1 MTTSSFPRILVGD
14 DADCGGCNLGECVY
28 PTSDSYLPA
37 SSTLGDQPSCD
48 CKGTGY
54 VGQHCEMKCSKKC
67 LHGGKCVP
75 STEDGGGDTCSCTK
89 AVVDG
94 NPYAGLECEFGAT
107 KSCMVLGS
115 ESKHSF
121 CTNGGECGDF
131 VTDNQLHVDC
141 VCDEGFEGAHCEFI
155 AGTGTGTDPIT
166 TTTSPETTAAA
177 AAAKGQIT
185 NNAAA
190 SNGALSPVVV
200 YVFTGALI
208 SSICLII
215 AAFFIRAKR
224 RAKEQRQELE
234 LREATEE
241 LAMVDDDESDI
252 HGEMGII

>member
-1 MTTSSFPRILVGD
+1 MADS
-14 DADCGGCNLGECVY
+14 DCGGCNSGECVY
-28 PTSDSYLPA
+28 PTSDSSNTNWLPA

-54 VGQHCEMKCSKKC
+54 VGQHCEMKCSKDC

-75 STEDGGGDTCSCTK
+75 SKEDGGEDNCSCTK

-94 NPYAGLECEFGAT
+94 NPYAGLVCEYGAT

-121 CTNGGECGDF
+121 CTNGGDCGGF
-131 VTDNQLHVDC
+131 VTDNQLHLDC
-141 VCDEGFEGAHCEFI
+141 SCDEGFEGAHCEYL
-155 AGTGTGTDPIT
+155 AGTDPT
-166 TTTSPETTAAA
+166 TTTTTPATTTA
-177 AAAKGQIT
+177 AAAKGQAT
-185 NNAAA
+185 NTTPA
-190 SNGALSPVVV
+190 STLSPTVV
-200 YVFTGALI
+200 YVFIGALI
-208 SSICLII
+208 ASICLII
-215 AAFFIRAKR
+215 ASFYIRAKR
-224 RAKEQRQELE
+224 RANEQRQELE

>member
-1 MTTSSFPRILVGD
+1 M
-14 DADCGGCNLGECVY
+14 
-28 PTSDSYLPA
+28 
-37 SSTLGDQPSCD
+37 
-48 CKGTGY
+48 
-54 VGQHCEMKCSKKC
+54 
-67 LHGGKCVP
+67 
-75 STEDGGGDTCSCTK
+75 
-89 AVVDG
+89 DG

-121 CTNGGECGDF
+121 CTNGGECGEF

-155 AGTGTGTDPIT
+155 AGTGIDPPT
-166 TTTSPETTAAA
+166 TTTSPETTTSTTA

-190 SNGALSPVVV
+190 ANGALSPVVV
-200 YVFTGALI
+200 YVFIGALMA
-208 SSICLII
+208 SICLII

-224 RAKEQRQELE
+224 RANEQRQELE